1 MDMRPGDALFIPPLF
16 PHLVRN
22 FEGGSIAYGVNII
35 SQASSKMMEEVRQL
49 SPYDR
54 AVFACHYLPADYPDE
69 EWAANYSEETT
80 EKALESCLQRV
91 ASVKPGLQET
101 LRREAAL
108 KGREATVVTPTTPA
122 VARPPPA
129 KPPAQ
134 PFAAT
139 RIGGVTSRADMAK
152 VAAAVARA
160 APPPEPPKARLP
172 PHYQKRRSRSRSP
185 KRSSSD
191 DKKADTKKDA
201 KKKRSRS
208 RSRGRRRRKSPSRSP
223 SSSSRSRSRSPKKRR
238 AARSKSS
245 SRSRS
250 RSPKKRRRRRSRSR
264 SRRKGRSRSPKRR
277 KNRYDTALPSSS
289 RSPPPRRSDRSRSRS
304 RGRRRR
310 SRSPKPKARYGSR
323 QSRSPPPPAHHYGPA
338 PPPPP
343 PARSRYDTAL
353 PKRRGHELP
362 ARPHRYAHA
371 PGAARTPSRSPPPTK
386 PTLSLAEQAKAAA
399 RDASR

>member
-1 MDMRPGDALFIPPLF
+1 MRPGDALFIPPLF

-35 SQASSKMMEEVRQL
+35 SQASSKMMEQVRQL

-54 AVFACHYLPADYPDE
+54 AVFACHYLPADYPDD
-69 EWAANYSEETT
+69 EWAANYSEDTT
-80 EKALESCLQRV
+80 EKALSDCLQRV
-91 ASVKPGLQET
+91 ASSKPGLQET

-108 KGREATVVTPTTPA
+108 KGREATVVTPTTP
-122 VARPPPA
+122 REE
-129 KPPAQ
+129 KPPSQ

-139 RIGGVTSRADMAK
+139 RIGGVTSLADMAK

-172 PHYQKRRSRSRSP
+172 PHYEKRRS
-185 KRSSSD
+185 SD
-191 DKKADTKKDA
+191 DDK

-208 RSRGRRRRKSPSRSP
+208 RSRGRRRRKAPSRSR
-223 SSSSRSRSRSPKKRR
+223 SASSSRSRSRSPKRKRR
-238 AARSKSS
+238 AARSPSSSS

-304 RGRRRR
+304 RSRGRRRR

-323 QSRSPPPPAHHYGPA
+323 QSRSPPPPANHYGPA

-371 PGAARTPSRSPPPTK
+371 PGAARTPSRSPPPSK